1 MLEHLDQQLLLY
13 INSINSPFWDQV
25 MYVIS
30 GRVTW
35 IPLYI
40 AILIAL
46 GIRYKRKFFVLVVMI
61 IIAITL
67 SDQISVMFKNGFQR
81 LRPCHEPELEGL
93 VHLVNGRCGGTY
105 GFVSSHASN
114 AFTVAVLSLLLIR
127 KRWVTYSL
135 IVWAMVVGYSRI
147 YLGVHYPG
155 DVICGSLLGIVIG
168 WSVYKL
174 YELIDRKYLPGMG
187 YFNKV

>member
-81 LRPCHEPELEGL
+81 LRPCHEPREWKMRGYIRVRLITCLKCFYCCSPESF
-93 VHLVNGRCGGTY
+93 VNKEKMGDIQFDCLGYGGRLQQNISWRSLPGRCY
-105 GFVSSHASN
+105 
-114 AFTVAVLSLLLIR
+114 LRLITGHCN
-127 KRWVTYSL
+127 WLVCL
-135 IVWAMVVGYSRI
+135 
-147 YLGVHYPG
+147 
-155 DVICGSLLGIVIG
+155 
-168 WSVYKL
+168 
-174 YELIDRKYLPGMG
+174 
-187 YFNKV
+187 